1 MRDYLAVANLE
12 DAGHGQVEGFSL
24 PAEVVNTLGKHKVAG
39 PVREAVAFDERYRAE
54 MFGQGASREQSGD
67 ASTDDDRSP
76 APKGAAR
83 RFTMGI

>member
-1 MRDYLAVANLE
+1 MFILHDATQEAHLTVANERCESVHLI
-12 DAGHGQVEGFSL
+12 Q
-24 PAEVVNTLGKHKVAG
+24 
-39 PVREAVAFDERYRAE
+39 AVAFDERYRAE